1 MRRGHWESALVV
13 ALCVLLSVAVGGWL
27 GWRSTTVDPPAPP
40 AVCPLIR
47 SEVLDRL
54 VPGHGTPEAAEQN
67 ESAMRSNYCWVK
79 SMSGTQAPR
88 TSLWVSL
95 GRYGRYE
102 GRGPRC
108 LDRGGLQP
116 ASNRRNQPFALGD
129 RALYYLSGDSETG
142 RRIHFSVCLGTH
154 GVLVDYEATGVAD
167 PAVVE
172 SAATVAQ
179 EVLSWL

>member
-1 MRRGHWESALVV
+1 MRRWRWVGIL
-13 ALCVLLSVAVGGWL
+13 ALCVLLSVVVGGWQ
-27 GWRSTTVDPPAPP
+27 GWRSATVDPPAPP

-47 SEVLDRL
+47 SEVYDRL

-67 ESAMRSNYCWVK
+67 ESAMRSNYCRVK
-79 SMSGTQAPR
+79 SMAGTKAQSAY
-88 TSLWVSL
+88 LWVSL

-116 ASNRRNQPFALGD
+116 AMNRRNQPFALGD
-129 RALYYLSGDSETG
+129 GALYYLSGDRETG
-142 RRIHFSVCLGTH
+142 RRIHFSVCLGTY
-154 GVLVDYEATGVAD
+154 GVLVNYEATGIAD

>member
-1 MRRGHWESALVV
+1 MSVLVV
-13 ALCVLLSVAVGGWL
+13 VLCVLLSVAVGGWQ
-27 GWRSTTVDPPAPP
+27 GWRSATVNPPAPP

-47 SEVLDRL
+47 SAVFDRL
-54 VPGHGTPEAAEQN
+54 VPGHGPPKVAEQN
-67 ESAMRSNYCWVK
+67 GPGLRSNYCLVE
-79 SMSGTQAPR
+79 SRSGKEARR
-88 TSLWVSL
+88 TFLWVSL
-95 GRYGRYE
+95 GRYGRHE

-108 LDRGGLQP
+108 LDRDGLEP
-116 ASNRRNQPFALGD
+116 VLNNRNYPFALGD

-142 RRIHFSVCLGTH
+142 RRIHFSVCLGTY
-154 GVLVDYEATGVAD
+154 GVLVDYEAAGVAD